1 MKAVLIPGDGIGR
14 EIAESVREVSA
25 ALNTGIEWQEFAAGA
40 EYAAESGELIAPGT
54 LDAIEACG
62 WALKGPTATPI
73 GKGFRSINVQL
84 RQRFNTYANL
94 RPVRT
99 LPGVPT
105 RFENVDL
112 VIVRENTEDLYKGIE
127 YMLND
132 EIANGVKLITKPACE
147 RICRFAFDYAAANGR
162 KKVTAVHK
170 ANIMKL
176 TDGMFL
182 STFREVA
189 KDYPAIEADDCIIDA
204 LCMKLVQKP
213 EQFDVLVAP
222 NLYGDIISDLCAG
235 LVGGLGFAPSA
246 NIGAKT
252 RIYEAVHGSA
262 PDIAGQD
269 KANPSAIL
277 MAFAMMLNDLGE
289 TDKAA
294 KLNAAILAQVEE
306 GKVGWTDMMADFYA
320 QFVPWLEA
328 AKNSDLPPA
337 DEAAALLSLFDHVTF
352 EAAQKV
358 GKRTYDD
365 GKFCRSL
372 REKFD
377 SDGKITARQYQALIS
392 LAAKYSAQLET
403 GLKALP
409 EKLRNAVEA
418 AAILRAER
426 EENRERSEAA
436 CASSEY
442 PALFAAFDKVN
453 FEPVTKRGRFSYD
466 DRKFFDSLRKQ
477 ALSGRALSEKQLGA
491 LRKLAQKYRGELTDP
506 ALVDRVLGMEAAAA
520 PAKEEGGA
528 AGETAAAPVASPETE
543 RLLEGLKAVTQW
555 AEPVKRGRFTYDD
568 KAFYESLAK
577 QYAAGRR
584 FSEKQQAALAKMA
597 AKYGVK

>member
-14 EIAESVREVSA
+14 EIAQSVRKISDVLA
-25 ALNTGIEWQEFAAGA
+25 TGIEWEEYAAGA
-40 EYAAESGELIAPGT
+40 EYAAEHGELLQPGA
-54 LDAIEACG
+54 LDAIEEYS

-105 RFENVDL
+105 RF
-112 VIVRENTEDLYKGIE
+112 DLYKGIE

-262 PDIAGQD
+262 PDIAGQN

-277 MAFAMMLNDLGE
+277 MAFAMMLNDLGM

-294 KLNAAILAQVEE
+294 RLNAAILAQVAE
-306 GKVGWTDMMADFYA
+306 G
-320 QFVPWLEA
+320 
-328 AKNSDLPPA
+328 
-337 DEAAALLSLFDHVTF
+337 
-352 EAAQKV
+352 
-358 GKRTYDD
+358 
-365 GKFCRSL
+365 
-372 REKFD
+372 
-377 SDGKITARQYQALIS
+377 
-392 LAAKYSAQLET
+392 
-403 GLKALP
+403 
-409 EKLRNAVEA
+409 
-418 AAILRAER
+418 
-426 EENRERSEAA
+426 
-436 CASSEY
+436 
-442 PALFAAFDKVN
+442 
-453 FEPVTKRGRFSYD
+453 
-466 DRKFFDSLRKQ
+466 
-477 ALSGRALSEKQLGA
+477 
-491 LRKLAQKYRGELTDP
+491 
-506 ALVDRVLGMEAAAA
+506 
-520 PAKEEGGA
+520 
-528 AGETAAAPVASPETE
+528 
-543 RLLEGLKAVTQW
+543 KAVT
-555 AEPVKRGRFTYDD
+555 ADIGGTATTTEFTD
-568 KAFYESLAK
+568 AV
-577 QYAAGRR
+577 AAR
-584 FSEKQQAALAKMA
+584 L
-597 AKYGVK
+597 